1 MTLVRMADEEATTL
15 LIDCNIRTVADDPD
29 DPTRDVAA
37 DLRERL
43 LRDSNGRPY
52 VDAFLLSHPDKDHC
66 TGLEAHFYLGPLAD
80 YPDDKKPEAEKRIVI
95 REIWSSP
102 IVFRR
107 ASKTH
112 TLCPDAKAFRK
123 EAKRRVQC
131 FRDGAVGEGDRIQ
144 VMGEDEG
151 GKTDDLGDILVKTG
165 DRFQTINGKHNAY
178 FNAQLLAPLLSDSD
192 DDEDVVSKNHS
203 SVILNMTLAS
213 SLSFLDSCRFLTA
226 GDAEVAI
233 WERLWKRYQDTPDV
247 LSYDVLQAPH
257 HCSWHSLSYDSWSK
271 LKEKVEVAAD
281 ARSALAQA
289 RYGAIIIASSKP
301 IKDDDADPP
310 CVRARREYKAI
321 LAEHDGVFLCTGE
334 SPNSWAPEPLEIEIT
349 AAGAKKKSAR
359 KSAVAAVAA
368 AAAPRA
374 G

>member
-1 MTLVRMADEEATTL
+1 
-15 LIDCNIRTVADDPD
+15 
-29 DPTRDVAA
+29 
-37 DLRERL
+37 
-43 LRDSNGRPY
+43 
-52 VDAFLLSHPDKDHC
+52 
-66 TGLEAHFYLGPLAD
+66 
-80 YPDDKKPEAEKRIVI
+80 
-95 REIWSSP
+95 
-102 IVFRR
+102 
-107 ASKTH
+107 
-112 TLCPDAKAFRK
+112 
-123 EAKRRVQC
+123 
-131 FRDGAVGEGDRIQ
+131 
-144 VMGEDEG
+144 
-151 GKTDDLGDILVKTG
+151 
-165 DRFQTINGKHNAY
+165 
-178 FNAQLLAPLLSDSD
+178 
-192 DDEDVVSKNHS
+192 
-203 SVILNMTLAS
+203 
-213 SLSFLDSCRFLTA
+213 
-226 GDAEVAI
+226 
-233 WERLWKRYQDTPDV
+233 V

-349 AAGAKKKSAR
+349 AAGAKKKAAR
-359 KSAVAAVAA
+359 KSAAAAVAA